1 MLCCKKTG
9 RKRCSLTV
17 GSACS
22 WLFWVRVNFNM
33 VRWSDRNSHL
43 RFDVSFFSRYKS
55 PVWYLGRRLESAT
68 APQLYSLRTELDYA
82 TGQRS
87 GKAAQVRRS
96 VSQETGQTLTQGVFD
111 FDGRVGERSDDLS
124 STRV

>member
-1 MLCCKKTG
+1 MKLIMG
-9 RKRCSLTV
+9 EVQPPLQ
-17 GSACS
+17 
-22 WLFWVRVNFNM
+22 
-33 VRWSDRNSHL
+33 SHL
-43 RFDVSFFSRYKS
+43 GFDVSFAPRYKS
-55 PVWYLGRRLESAT
+55 QVWYLGRRLESAT
-68 APQLYSLRTELDYA
+68 APQLYSLRTGLNQA

-96 VSQETGQTLTQGVFD
+96 VSQETGQALTQGIFD